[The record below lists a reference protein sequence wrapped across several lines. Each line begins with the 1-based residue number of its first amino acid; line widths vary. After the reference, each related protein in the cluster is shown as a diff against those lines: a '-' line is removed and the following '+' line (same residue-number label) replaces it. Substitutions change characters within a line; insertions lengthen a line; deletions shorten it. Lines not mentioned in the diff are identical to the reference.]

1 MPSYSFRKTE
11 VRSGVT
17 RFLQV
22 ASRIGVEIPVS
33 IDRRIRGA
41 ARVGEHRTS
50 MLQDL
55 LAGRPL
61 EIDAL
66 TGSIVELANRLGV
79 SVPYLRTMY
88 SAVKALERQARN
100 ERAPHG

>member
-1 MPSYSFRKTE
+1 VVE
-11 VRSGVT
+11 VARRLG
-17 RFLQV
+17 
-22 ASRIGVEIPVS
+22 IEMPVS

-41 ARVGEHRTS
+41 ARVGGHRTS

-66 TGSIVELANRLGV
+66 TGSVVELADRMAV
-79 SVPYLRTMY
+79 PAPYLRTLY
-88 SAVKALERQARN
+88 ATVKLLDTASAR
-100 ERAPHG
+100 P